1 MIHGTK
7 QDQIL
12 GQEFSVFLSEKL
24 KKKFSFS
31 TIQRIF
37 GGASR
42 ETYRVVLKDED
53 QSSVSFIY
61 RRSQNSSLIETSQKT
76 EYFAYSDFQETEVP
90 VPRLV
95 ALEESADVLGA
106 PFMVMEELPGKVASP
121 FDKDAYTPH
130 ETEIGQQFWKVLGK
144 IAAHDVTNS
153 KLKEISEEKILNNCW
168 KEQLEY
174 WVEVIRKDSLGVEPI
189 LEAAI
194 RELQRSEPLSATR
207 LSIVHG
213 DYRNGNFLF
222 EGKQIT
228 GILDWEMAHIGDPLE
243 DLGWALSEIW
253 CWEKKET
260 PAYLI
265 PREEALD
272 IWTQESKIEINRDS
286 LFWWELFACIKGL
299 AIWISAGHEFS
310 TGSNTDPVNLFS
322 AWVPCDIHLEIIL
335 DKLESLV

>member
-7 QDQIL
+7 RNEIL
-12 GQEFSVFLSEKL
+12 GQEFSAFLSKKL
-24 KKKFSFS
+24 KKKFTFLN
-31 TIQRIF
+31 IQRIF

-42 ETYRVVLKDED
+42 ETYRVALKEED
-53 QSSVSFIY
+53 QRTKNFIY
-61 RRSQNSSLIETSQKT
+61 RRSQNSSLIETTQKT
-76 EYFAYSDFQETEVP
+76 EYLAYSDFQKSEVP

-95 ALEESADVLGA
+95 ALEESSDVLGA
-106 PFMVMEELPGKVASP
+106 PFMVMEELSGKVASP

-130 ETEIGQQFWKVLGK
+130 ETEIGQQFWKILGK
-144 IAAHDVTNS
+144 IASHDLKNS
-153 KLKEISEEKILNNCW
+153 KLKELSEKKTLKDCC
-168 KEQLEY
+168 KEQLEH
-174 WVEVIRKDSLGVEPI
+174 WVKVIRKDSLGVEPI

-194 RELQRSEPLSATR
+194 RELYRSEPLPATR

-265 PREEALD
+265 QREEALD
-272 IWTQESKIEINRDS
+272 IWVQESKIKIDESS
-286 LFWWELFACIKGL
+286 LFWWELFSCVKGL

-322 AWVPCDIHLEIIL
+322 AWVPGDIHSEIIL
-335 DKLESLV
+335 NKLESLL

>member
-24 KKKFSFS
+24 RKKFSFS

-121 FDKDAYTPH
+121 FDKNAYTPH
-130 ETEIGQQFWKVLGK
+130 ETEIGQQFWKILGK
-144 IAAHDVTNS
+144 IAAHDLTNS
-153 KLKEISEEKILNNCW
+153 KLREISEEKTLNNCW

-174 WVEVIRKDSLGVEPI
+174 WVEVIR
-189 LEAAI
+189 
-194 RELQRSEPLSATR
+194 
-207 LSIVHG
+207 
-213 DYRNGNFLF
+213 
-222 EGKQIT
+222 
-228 GILDWEMAHIGDPLE
+228 
-243 DLGWALSEIW
+243 
-253 CWEKKET
+253 
-260 PAYLI
+260 
-265 PREEALD
+265 
-272 IWTQESKIEINRDS
+272 
-286 LFWWELFACIKGL
+286 
-299 AIWISAGHEFS
+299 
-310 TGSNTDPVNLFS
+310 
-322 AWVPCDIHLEIIL
+322 
-335 DKLESLV
+335 